1 MAHDPTQL
9 PANLP
14 RPVDDGAADHL
25 TGMAVP
31 PVALPATTGGTLRV
45 DLVPGGF
52 ERLVVYAYPMTGVPG
67 VELPEGWDDIPGA
80 RGCTPESCGFRDH
93 AAELAAA
100 GAAVMGLSTQST
112 AYQKEASDRLHLPF
126 SLLSDSGLELT
137 HALRLPSFTIDAP
150 RHDGGGTK
158 TLLKRLT
165 FVVREGR
172 IEKVFYPIFPPD
184 KHADEVLAWL
194 GDAPR

>member
-25 TGMAVP
+25 TGLAVP
-31 PVALPATTGGTLRV
+31 SVALPATTGGVLRV

-112 AYQKEASDRLHLPF
+112 AYQKEAADRLHLPF
-126 SLLSDSGLELT
+126 PLLSDSGLELT
-137 HALRLPSFTIDAP
+137 RALRLPSFTIDAP

-158 TLLKRLT
+158 TLLNRLT

-194 GDAPR
+194 RTAPR